1 MDGVVE
7 RRKMETGTDRG
18 GRRGGRG
25 GEEAYYFK
33 HTAPLLSHSM
43 AADQKRW
50 TE

>member
-1 MDGVVE
+1 MELWKDGRWKQE
-7 RRKMETGTDRG
+7 LIEG
-18 GRRGGRG
+18 GGGGGG